1 VDIAP
6 VIKSKKKKFD
16 PSCRVK
22 NIVHLIHSLDPK
34 TGGVHSA
41 VELFADPN
49 YSVQDNEIIIAHG
62 LWQWPGRRAKA
73 QRVPYLLFPHGMLD
87 PWFKNTYFWKHLK
100 KQLYWWYA
108 QGAILRDAY
117 AVCFTTEE
125 ERRLAQNTFF
135 PYRPAREIVTGIG
148 VPDPPSNIL
157 DQKSFLEKFTNLQ
170 NKPTLL
176 YLGRIHPKK
185 GLDLLIHL
193 WKEKQL
199 GTSGV
204 LAIAG
209 PFDPKDEY
217 HQTLR
222 ELSGSDSSIHWLGM
236 LEGPEKWG
244 ALESANALILPS
256 HQENFGMVVAEA
268 CSVKTPVLLTNKV
281 NLWREI
287 ESANAGYVAE
297 DSLEGISSLLDKWK
311 EGLPDKLG
319 NNAYSCFQKKL
330 HVDRAAESVIGILRG
345 L

>member
-1 VDIAP
+1 VA
-6 VIKSKKKKFD
+6 
-16 PSCRVK
+16 R
-22 NIVHLIHSLDPK
+22 IVNFVHSLNPE
-34 TGGVHSA
+34 TGGVFSA
-41 VELFADPN
+41 VDLLNKSLNKLGIDSVLSADPN
-49 YSVQDNEIIIAHG
+49 YLSVEDEVVIAHG
-62 LWQWPGRRAKA
+62 LWQWPGRRARA
-73 QRVPYLLFPHGMLD
+73 LQTPYLLFPHGMLD
-87 PWFKNTYFWKHLK
+87 PWFKKAYLCKHLK

-148 VPDPPSNIL
+148 VPDPPGNSL
-157 DQKSFLEKFTNLQ
+157 DQKCFLEKFPQLVD
-170 NKPTLL
+170 KSTLL

-185 GLDLLIHL
+185 GLDLLIHS
-193 WKEKQL
+193 WKEKKL
-199 GTSGV
+199 GTLGA

-209 PFDPKDEY
+209 PFDPKDEF
-217 HQTLR
+217 HRTLK
-222 ELSGSDSSIHWLGM
+222 ELSGPDSSIHWLGM
-236 LEGPEKWG
+236 LEGAEKWG
-244 ALESANALILPS
+244 ALKSANALILPS

-287 ESANAGYVAE
+287 ESSNAGYVAE
-297 DSLEGISSLLDKWK
+297 DNHEGISTLLDRWK

-319 NNAYSCFQKKL
+319 NNAYTCFREKL
-330 HVDRAAESVIGILRG
+330 HVDRAAERVIEIIRG

>member
-1 VDIAP
+1 VSQ
-6 VIKSKKKKFD
+6 VT
-16 PSCRVK
+16 
-22 NIVHLIHSLDPK
+22 HLLHSLNPE
-34 TGGVHSA
+34 TGGVLSA
-41 VELFADPN
+41 VQLLSASINKLGITSILSDDPN
-49 YSVQDNEIIIAHG
+49 YSAGNDETIIAHG
-62 LWQWPGRRAKA
+62 LWQWPGRRARALK
-73 QRVPYLLFPHGMLD
+73 RPYLLFPHGMLD
-87 PWFKNTYFWKHLK
+87 PWFKQTYLWKHIK

-108 QGAILRDAY
+108 QGVILRDAY

-148 VPDPPSNIL
+148 VPEPPGNSL
-157 DQKSFLEKFTNLQ
+157 DQKSFLEKFPQLVD
-170 NKPTLL
+170 KSTLL

-185 GLDLLIHL
+185 GLDLLIHS

-199 GTSGV
+199 GTLGA

-209 PFDPKDEY
+209 PFDSKDEY
-217 HQTLR
+217 HLKLK

-236 LEGPEKWG
+236 LEGKEKWG
-244 ALESANALILPS
+244 ALKSADALILPS

-297 DSLEGISSLLDKWK
+297 DSLEGISSLLDRWK
-311 EGLPDKLG
+311 EGLPDELG
-319 NNAYSCFQKKL
+319 NNAYNCFQEKL
-330 HVDRAAESVIGILRG
+330 HVDRAAERVIEIIRG

>member
-1 VDIAP
+1 M
-6 VIKSKKKKFD
+6 
-16 PSCRVK
+16 

-41 VELFADPN
+41 VELLAESLNKLGISSSLSADPN
-49 YSVQDNEIIIAHG
+49 YSPQDNENIIAHG
-62 LWQWPGRRAKA
+62 LWQWPGRRARA
-73 QRVPYLLFPHGMLD
+73 SQRPYLLFPHGMLD
-87 PWFKNTYFWKHLK
+87 PWFKNTYFGKHLK

-108 QGAILRDAY
+108 QGSIVKNAY

-148 VPDPPSNIL
+148 VPEPPCNTL
-157 DQKSFLEKFTNLQ
+157 DEKSFLEKFPQLV
-170 NKPTLL
+170 NKSTLL

-185 GLDLLIHL
+185 GLDLLIHS
-193 WKEKQL
+193 WNEKQL
-199 GTSGV
+199 GTLGA

-217 HQTLR
+217 HLKLK

-236 LEGPEKWG
+236 LEGAEKWG
-244 ALESANALILPS
+244 ALKSANALILPS

-268 CSVKTPVLLTNKV
+268 CSARTPVLLTNKV

-287 ESANAGYVAE
+287 ESSNAGYVAE
-297 DSLEGISSLLDKWK
+297 DTHEGISSLLDRWK
-311 EGLPDKLG
+311 EGLANKLG
-319 NNAYSCFQKKL
+319 NNAYSCFQEKL
-330 HVDRAAESVIGILRG
+330 HVDRAAERVIEIIRG

>member
-1 VDIAP
+1 VA
-6 VIKSKKKKFD
+6 K
-16 PSCRVK
+16 
-22 NIVHLIHSLDPK
+22 IVNFVHSLNPE
-34 TGGVHSA
+34 TGGVFSA
-41 VELFADPN
+41 VELLNKSLIKLGIDSVLSADPN
-49 YSVQDNEIIIAHG
+49 YLSVEDEVVIAHG
-62 LWQWPGRRAKA
+62 LWQWPGRRARA
-73 QRVPYLLFPHGMLD
+73 LQTPYLLFPHGMLD
-87 PWFKNTYFWKHLK
+87 PWFKKTYLCKHLK

-125 ERRLAQNTFF
+125 ELRLAQNTFS

-148 VPDPPSNIL
+148 VSDPPGNTM
-157 DQKSFLEKFTNLQ
+157 DQKSFLEKFPQLG
-170 NKPTLL
+170 KKSTLL

-185 GLDLLIHL
+185 GLDLLIHS

-199 GTSGV
+199 GALGA

-217 HQTLR
+217 HLKLK

-244 ALESANALILPS
+244 ALKAANALILPS

-287 ESANAGYVAE
+287 ESSNAGYVAE
-297 DSLEGISSLLDKWK
+297 DNLEGISSLLDKWK

-319 NNAYSCFQKKL
+319 NNAYFCFQEKL
-330 HVDRAAESVIGILRG
+330 HVDRAAERVIEIIQG